1 MSRGPPANLKQF
13 LAKSNINVVRDNSVR
28 RAVVVTK
35 PSKRPRRMNTPSP
48 PSTPPRTAR
57 ACSVS
62 PVRPKKVRDPRVI
75 RSAEKASPVR
85 KVIVPNPNS
94 TSLVISP
101 LEYTMFNALS
111 KPKKDVK
118 VDVRSITKQ
127 YATNTR
133 LVRTKAGV
141 EEFFLVV
148 TKIEYCDSKFKC
160 VPGGSHVAKLTCHLM
175 YTTKKKKN
183 LYVYVF
189 KNGTIRMGGGIL
201 DYNNDLAPYIRDHIV
216 DSFIHNNALKGSI
229 DTINI
234 NAQFRMNGVF
244 RADSLKKALVR
255 HKITYSYEPEIK
267 QNFIKL
273 SYKGHKFQVWFNG
286 VVQTFG
292 HKSRIGTLR
301 AYKVGKELV
310 NMLHTEGVTSIK
322 GAYTATGRSA
332 VAKKQQTNLNKMTK
346 KELMTRARN
355 MGVVLPKHIVKAD
368 IIKLISKKN
377 VDGHVDVANK
387 LKNVFGKNW
396 LQKYEL
402 YTILDFPNDVRK
414 VKNLLKTVP
423 QNKHNAVM
431 RAYVSKVKKN
441 RIAAYESLLKTL
453 NNVFK
458 K

>member
-1 MSRGPPANLKQF
+1 MKTLRFCRHA
-13 LAKSNINVVRDNSVR
+13 IR
-28 RAVVVTK
+28 
-35 PSKRPRRMNTPSP
+35 RRMS
-48 PSTPPRTAR
+48 
-57 ACSVS
+57 
-62 PVRPKKVRDPRVI
+62 D
-75 RSAEKASPVR
+75 
-85 KVIVPNPNS
+85 
-94 TSLVISP
+94 
-101 LEYTMFNALS
+101 
-111 KPKKDVK
+111 
-118 VDVRSITKQ
+118 
-127 YATNTR
+127 
-133 LVRTKAGV
+133 
-141 EEFFLVV
+141 
-148 TKIEYCDSKFKC
+148 
-160 VPGGSHVAKLTCHLM
+160 
-175 YTTKKKKN
+175 
-183 LYVYVF
+183 
-189 KNGTIRMGGGIL
+189 
-201 DYNNDLAPYIRDHIV
+201 
-216 DSFIHNNALKGSI
+216 
-229 DTINI
+229 
-234 NAQFRMNGVF
+234 
-244 RADSLKKALVR
+244 
-255 HKITYSYEPEIK
+255 
-267 QNFIKL
+267 
-273 SYKGHKFQVWFNG
+273 
-286 VVQTFG
+286 
-292 HKSRIGTLR
+292 R

-414 VKNLLKTVP
+414 VRNLLKTVP